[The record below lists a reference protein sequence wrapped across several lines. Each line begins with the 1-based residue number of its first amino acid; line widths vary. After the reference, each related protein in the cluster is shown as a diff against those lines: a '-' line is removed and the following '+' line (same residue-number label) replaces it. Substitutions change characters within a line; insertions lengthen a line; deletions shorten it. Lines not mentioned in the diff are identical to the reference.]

1 MIFFFFFHTKSRN
14 FNLCTSP
21 QSLKTIRE
29 RERGCPLPE
38 FFFLQGGA
46 DVHRIGIFSGSVGF
60 FFSVHGKSEFQLPPN
75 LGTALEDGHFDHLED
90 CMVREHYRQRLHM
103 LLHIE
108 EFERRRQMTRF
119 YNYF

>member
-1 MIFFFFFHTKSRN
+1 MALLF
-14 FNLCTSP
+14 
-21 QSLKTIRE
+21 
-29 RERGCPLPE
+29 
-38 FFFLQGGA
+38 
-46 DVHRIGIFSGSVGF
+46 F

-90 CMVREHYRQRLHM
+90 CMFREHYRQRLHM

-119 YNYF
+119 YNHFKATSSHFHVVPVKTKISIFWIYTAAGKPH